1 MCFLVATP
9 QGGMLDDIEANIT
22 KSSSKTREASSQLKE
37 AETSQRSNRSRLM
50 WVAIFFGS
58 LLAVLIG
65 VFVYMSRRHSD

>member
-1 MCFLVATP
+1 
-9 QGGMLDDIEANIT
+9 MLDDIEANIT